1 MPPKIAVI
9 TSGGDVP
16 GLNACIRAIVH
27 AAHHH
32 QIEVTG
38 VRHGYD
44 GLMNGEL
51 QIMTPEAVHDIMQR
65 GGTILH
71 SARSKGF
78 ETAAGR
84 QKAAET
90 LRKAGIEHMIVIGG
104 DGSLT
109 GAGQFAAEHGLKI
122 IGIPKTID
130 NDVSGTDVCIGY
142 DTAVNTA
149 MQALDRIRDTA
160 DSHERMFVIEVMGR
174 DSGYI
179 AYAAGLAGAADGILI
194 PETTTDWQALT
205 DILKARHTGRRGSLL
220 IVVAEGDESGGAQ
233 KMGERLSEEFPDE
246 KIGVCVLGHTQRGGA
261 PTAADRILA
270 SRFGVAA
277 VEALAAGRTGLM
289 AGLIGSEIVFCPLA
303 SVKRKHLELTTERQK
318 LLELLL

>member
-1 MPPKIAVI
+1 MPQKIAVI

-27 AAHHH
+27 TAQHHR
-32 QIEVTG
+32 IAVTG

-44 GLMNGEL
+44 GLMAGEL
-51 QIMTPEAVHDIMQR
+51 VPLTVDSVHDIMQR

-71 SARSKGF
+71 SARSKRF
-78 ETAAGR
+78 ETPEGRAA
-84 QKAAET
+84 AAKT
-90 LRKAGIEHMIVIGG
+90 LTDRGIQNLIVIGG

-109 GAGQFAAEHGLKI
+109 GAGRFAAEHGLHI
-122 IGIPKTID
+122 TGIPKTID
-130 NDVSGTDVCIGY
+130 NDVTGTDTCIGY

-149 MQALDRIRDTA
+149 MEALDRIRDTA

-179 AYAAGLAGAADGILI
+179 AFAAGIAGAADGILI
-194 PETTTDWQALT
+194 PETTTDWSALT
-205 DILKARHTGRRGSLL
+205 QILKERHAGRRGSLL

-233 KMGERLSEEFPDE
+233 KLGERLSKEFPDE

-277 VEALAAGRTGLM
+277 VEALVANRTNIM
-289 AGLIGSEIVFCPLA
+289 IGVQGGELVETELSKIR
-303 SVKRKHLELTTERQK
+303 RKHLELTDERRR
-318 LLELLL
+318 LLDLLL

>member
-1 MPPKIAVI
+1 MPQKIAVI

-32 QIEVTG
+32 GIEVTG

-51 QIMTPEAVHDIMQR
+51 QTMNLDTVHDIMQR

-71 SARSKGF
+71 SARSKEF
-78 ETAAGR
+78 ETQVGR
-84 QKAAET
+84 QRAAQT
-90 LRKAGIEHMIVIGG
+90 LRDAGIEHMIVIGG

-109 GAGQFAAEHGLKI
+109 GAGYFAAEHGFKI

-130 NDVSGTDVCIGY
+130 NDVSGTEVCIGY
-142 DTAVNTA
+142 DTAMNTA

-179 AYAAGLAGAADGILI
+179 AYAAGLAGGADGILI

-205 DILKARHTGRRGSLL
+205 GVLKARHSGRRGSLL

-233 KMGERLSEEFPDE
+233 KIGERLTREFPEE

-289 AGLIGSEIVFCPLA
+289 AGLVGGEIVFCPLA
-303 SVKRKHLELTTERQK
+303 DVKRKHLDLTAERQK

>member
-1 MPPKIAVI
+1 MPKHIAVI

-27 AAHHH
+27 AAQH
-32 QIEVTG
+32 EGVAVSG

-44 GLMNGEL
+44 GLMRGE
-51 QIMTPEAVHDIMQR
+51 IMPLNTDSVHDIMQR

-71 SARSKGF
+71 SARSKRF
-78 ETAAGR
+78 ETAEGR
-84 QKAAET
+84 EAAAKALKKT
-90 LRKAGIEHMIVIGG
+90 TIDSLIVIGG

-109 GAGQFAAEHGLKI
+109 GAGLFAAEHALSI

-130 NDVSGTDVCIGY
+130 NDVTGTDTCIGY

-194 PETTTDWQALT
+194 PETTTDWNSLT
-205 DILKARHTGRRGSLL
+205 SVLKERHAGRRGSLL

-233 KMGERLSEEFPDE
+233 KLGDRLCREFPDE

-277 VEALAAGRTGLM
+277 VDALIAGKTNLM
-289 AGLIGSEIVFCPLA
+289 AGVDGGKLVFTPLSEIR
-303 SVKRKHLELTTERQK
+303 RKHLELTAERRR
-318 LLELLL
+318 LLTVLL